1 MTPPHAAGTEDGQET
16 SDDVPPSEAPLPPGP
31 EGLSL
36 LGNTL
41 QLVRDPFAFWDVLAE
56 HGDVVRYDA
65 AGWSFTGILH
75 PDHVERVLVEE
86 PDTFER
92 YLFADRRLDFAPE
105 GLLYTD
111 GEQWRNQRRLM
122 QPAFTM
128 DRIKSYATTMRE
140 QIEGMASKWDDGE
153 EVALNQEFSTLTLRI
168 LSKALFDVDVDP
180 DAEDEAITGGA
191 REINRRSD
199 ASNLSSFLPGWLPTP
214 GNLRYKRA
222 MADYRERVDELID
235 DRRATDP
242 KGDDLL
248 SILLGAGDGDGLSE
262 REIRDNLI
270 TFMFA
275 GHETTSL
282 GLTYTCMLLA
292 QHDDVREKLQ
302 AELETVLDGESVDF
316 EHVPRLDYTD
326 RVITEAMRLYPPAY
340 IMFRRATEDAVIGG
354 YNIPAGTVLT
364 LPQFR
369 IHHDERFYDDPETFD
384 PDRWTDEMEAD
395 LPEYAYFPFGGG
407 PRHCI
412 GMRFAM
418 LELKLVV
425 ATLAQRFD
433 LELVSNPDPEFIP
446 GATLQPADDVRV
458 RIQNR

>member
-1 MTPPHAAGTEDGQET
+1 LV
-16 SDDVPPSEAPLPPGP
+16 DDPLG
-31 EGLSL
+31 
-36 LGNTL
+36 
-41 QLVRDPFAFWDVLAE
+41 FWDLLAE

-65 AGWSFTGILH
+65 AGWTFTGLLH
-75 PDHVERVLVEE
+75 PDHVERVLVAE

-92 YLFADRRLDFAPE
+92 YLFADRRVDFAPE
-105 GLLYTD
+105 GLLYSD
-111 GEQWRNQRRLM
+111 GEQWRKQRTLM

-140 QIEGMASKWDDGE
+140 HTEWMASEWSDGQ
-153 EVALNQEFSTLTLRI
+153 EVALNDEFSNLTLRI

-180 DAEDEAITGGA
+180 ESEDEAITHGA
-191 REINRRSD
+191 RMINRRSD
-199 ASNLSSFLPGWLPTP
+199 ARNLSSFLPGWVPTP
-214 GNLRYKRA
+214 GNVRYRRA

-235 DRRATDP
+235 ERRATDP
-242 KGDDLL
+242 EGDDLL

-262 REIRDNLI
+262 QELRDNLI

-282 GLTYTCMLLA
+282 GLTYTCLLLA
-292 QHDDVREKLQ
+292 QHDDVAVTLQ
-302 AELETVLDGESVDF
+302 DELAAVLDGESPGF
-316 EHVPRLDYTD
+316 EAVPHLEYTEK
-326 RVITEAMRLYPPAY
+326 VIKETMRMYPPAY
-340 IMFRRATEDAVIGG
+340 IMFRRATDDAVLGG
-354 YNIPAGTVLT
+354 YKIPEGTVLT

-384 PDRWTDEMEAD
+384 PDRWTDAMEAE

-418 LELKLVV
+418 LELQLVV

-433 LELVSNPDPEFIP
+433 LDLLSDPDPEFTP
-446 GATLQPADDVRV
+446 GATLQPENDVRV
-458 RIQNR
+458 RVTKR